1 MGRLSLRLAGETPV
15 DAYVRTCGRVDVRQ
29 ADAGDLSAIGTSR
42 IGLRERR
49 KLGLQASA
57 NLKAT
62 LLTR

>member
-42 IGLRERR
+42 IGLRESVASWDC
-49 KLGLQASA
+49 KLLPI
-57 NLKAT
+57 
-62 LLTR
+62 